1 MSRLRGKEAALFPK
15 VIRHVWVCAGQGVT
29 IAFFRTSLSRH
40 NKSGFALDVSGFS
53 HAQKLRCF
61 FLVNVIESIY
71 LPGLTDWGD
80 FQSSVAV
87 SIGIFDKTLL
97 IWKIVQTKVKGHWL
111 RLMRPNST
119 LTVRLSHAFLLASR
133 RAPNSIY
140 LDEFARPSANNA
152 PQTWKYTSSLA
163 GSFAIRRL
171 AWLSAPAP
179 SSMSQLR
186 VFLAQHTRLRPRIP
200 CRPRATARKCTSCMA
215 SQAWTGSSRK
225 QIGGVRQAYARQT
238 RRVVSLCQA
247 SCCLTIIDKKE
258 QV

>member
-133 RAPNSIY
+133 RPGHLTASTLTSLQGRAPTTPLRLGSI
-140 LDEFARPSANNA
+140 P
-152 PQTWKYTSSLA
+152 PHSLA
-163 GSFAIRRL
+163 
-171 AWLSAPAP
+171 
-179 SSMSQLR
+179 
-186 VFLAQHTRLRPRIP
+186 
-200 CRPRATARKCTSCMA
+200 A
-215 SQAWTGSSRK
+215 SQF
-225 QIGGVRQAYARQT
+225 GGWPG
-238 RRVVSLCQA
+238 
-247 SCCLTIIDKKE
+247 
-258 QV
+258 